1 MWPVASWGHL
11 ATMPDPITRL
21 NAALE
26 GRYRIGRELGKGGMA
41 TVCPAADRRH
51 ERKVGRKLLLAVAVA
66 LSASCGPPPPDQAS
80 ASTPSRQ
87 QSDFQRER
95 RKMVEEQIEARGVTD
110 PRVLEAMRRVPRHE
124 YVPAEYRAGAYSDR
138 PLPIGL
144 DQTISQPYI
153 VALMTELVQPEPGD
167 RLLEI
172 GTGSG
177 YQAAVAAELVSEVY
191 SIEIIPELAH
201 SAAERL
207 ERLGV
212 SNVLVRAGDGY
223 LGWPEQS
230 PFDGILVTAG
240 AEHIPEPLVEQLKP
254 GARMII
260 PVGDSFSVQ
269 ILKVVEKLPGGEVEI
284 RDIIPVRFVPLRRN
298 EQD

>member
-1 MWPVASWGHL
+1 MS
-11 ATMPDPITRL
+11 DPSTRL

-26 GRYRIGRELGKGGMA
+26 GRYTIERGAGEGVAATGNWAKDPKHKRE
-41 TVCPAADRRH
+41 
-51 ERKVGRKLLLAVAVA
+51 VGRKLLLAVVVA
-66 LSASCGPPPPDQAS
+66 LSASCGPRPPDQAS
-80 ASTPSRQ
+80 ASASSRQ
-87 QSDFQRER
+87 QIDFQGAR
-95 RKMVEEQIEARGVTD
+95 RQMVEQQIEARGVTD
-110 PRVLEAMRRVPRHE
+110 PRVLEAMRRVPRHK
-124 YVPAEYRAGAYSDR
+124 YVPAEYRASAYSDR

-153 VALMTELVQPEPGD
+153 VALMTELIQPEPDD
-167 RLLEI
+167 RILEI

-212 SNVLVRAGDGY
+212 SNVVVRAGDGY

-260 PVGDSFSVQ
+260 PVGDVSSIQ
-269 ILKVVEKLPGGEVEI
+269 ILKVVEKLAGGEVEI
-284 RDIIPVRFVPLRRN
+284 RDIISVRFVPLRRN
-298 EQD
+298 EKD